1 MSRDIRKMLA
11 EIRSSLDAH
20 PREALTEILAQLF
33 KEYVVDG
40 PAPVGAGA
48 SLLLNARS
56 EIDGMSFSQL
66 IAWIQSHHDAP
77 ELSQFEIQGDRVLVR
92 VAGRLQPIDAPGAA
106 PSASPPVAASAAAPV
121 ATQATVRPMPVSQTP
136 PVNTGRPAP
145 APAAAAPSRPVGQAS
160 TPDNPTQPSGQP
172 AAAAPA
178 AADKAAP
185 RDDSGDPASR
195 FSYLEVD

>member
-48 SLLLNARS
+48 ALLLNARS

-77 ELSQFEIQGDRVLVR
+77 ELGQFEIQGDRVLVR
-92 VAGRLQPIDAPGAA
+92 VAGRLQPIDAPGAQ
-106 PSASPPVAASAAAPV
+106 PSAPVAASAPAPV

-136 PVNTGRPAP
+136 PVNTGRPA
-145 APAAAAPSRPVGQAS
+145 AAPSRPAGQAS

-172 AAAAPA
+172 AAAPA